1 MGVLL
6 SSGCWGN
13 YLPGCTCGSV
23 RLIGSLCSCRLGAQ
37 GSAALDVSEHPFLRP
52 DAVAPN
58 RMRCIS
64 TQPYILLHACVIYM
78 PPPPPPTHTHPLHVH
93 LPYTPV
99 LREGIRES
107 QRRSVL
113 GEEAAE
119 PSLTWGMG
127 PDGTKPHLLL
137 LHVENGRR
145 ARGGG
150 EGGEKISGEKRRRE

>member
-1 MGVLL
+1 MCVLL

-78 PPPPPPTHTHPLHVH
+78 PPPPPLHTHTPFMSIFL
-93 LPYTPV
+93 TPQYW
-99 LREGIRES
+99 EKGS
-107 QRRSVL
+107 
-113 GEEAAE
+113 G
-119 PSLTWGMG
+119 SL
-127 PDGTKPHLLL
+127 
-137 LHVENGRR
+137 
-145 ARGGG
+145 RGGACWGKRLRSHLWHGAWGPTAQSPICCSSMWKMAG
-150 EGGEKISGEKRRRE
+150 EQEEEGKEVKK